1 MPLLTGIFF
10 FGWGPKRS
18 QLKGLGRFS
27 RFFSGNFKYDSTEIM
42 TKVVLLSFL

>member
-1 MPLLTGIFF
+1 MVLVIGIFLF
-10 FGWGPKRS
+10 DWGSKRS
-18 QLKGLGRFS
+18 QLKGLGGFS